1 MRALSHNIFSSI
13 LTCVDSNPKL
23 GSTKFTNKNR
33 KSAFHL
39 HSDAFSDSLLSLVR
53 LCSSHTS
60 HSIRYLNTNKL
71 QDRTAFSIHSFI
83 SIKFNVILYVPVQIR
98 MSLLTNVFWL
108 LAHHQ
113 LWLSFTS
120 QLKMIG
126 RSRTHTHKVKQ
137 KQQIGQEKRWHCRMQ
152 YHCAIA
158 QATVILTNE

>member
-13 LTCVDSNPKL
+13 LTCVDSNPRL

-113 LWLSFTS
+113 LCLSFTS

-126 RSRTHTHKVKQ
+126 RSRTHTHTK
-137 KQQIGQEKRWHCRMQ
+137 
-152 YHCAIA
+152 
-158 QATVILTNE
+158 